1 MSRPLREYF
10 QKKLNNVE
18 KMDKRKARKSA
29 SSPRWSLDAV
39 NKLAPKISEVLKQLD
54 GAVQIDN

>member
-1 MSRPLREYF
+1 MSKNG
-10 QKKLNNVE
+10 QVE
-18 KMDKRKARKSA
+18 KARKSA
-29 SSPRWSLDAV
+29 SSQRWSLDAV